1 MQCLNIKNKE
11 VAALLK
17 EYTDI
22 LGSENAAYYVLSE
35 NNGYGLDRAPNGAP
49 SKLFSDL
56 LSHYNG
62 DNSRAIQ
69 AKAQVYS
76 ESFKNWFGDWQSE
89 DKSNVSKVVDKNGEP
104 LVVYH
109 GTSRKAYG
117 FDTIDFSKSDDR
129 ISFFTSSNKTMSGS
143 YTDIFISDIEPEY
156 YPGEYISFD
165 EEIRAFVLPEE
176 NEYGQY
182 DTYYDGMND
191 NIRYSDS
198 ITNADVVKL
207 INAKI
212 DFIYSILSNP
222 YEDPKYKAELLRL
235 YDINSESEL
244 NNYIQHLN
252 SDLEFYKNY
261 KFELKVD
268 SSKFIYSL
276 FMNLKNPLLVNE
288 NSEYVSVWNKIYIMN
303 HKIIPDG
310 VYNTRELTKFAKDH
324 NYDGLILRKI
334 FDFGAN
340 VTEQDMYEYIEVPT
354 VTGSREK
361 RIRKHGD
368 LFIAIDNPNQIKS
381 IDNQGTFSTQDNN
394 IYNQPTASPTPVGTG
409 RNQQLANILQE
420 LYPDIEIGELNDP
433 NLRGQAQVEGN
444 MAGRVLLNAVLENQ
458 DTLPHEYAHHY
469 IAWFRNSD
477 IVQKG
482 ISRFG
487 GEEVLVQAIGENSV
501 KALRWYN
508 RFFNWVKGLF
518 NKKQAILNRLTY
530 DFLHGREQTTNSSK
544 ELLQEI
550 HNQSVSSTTTNIP
563 KVLTDAVSRLL
574 KATSARINTLEHSA
588 VRSPKLLS
596 NLESLTNR
604 FNKLD
609 ALESVL
615 SFVDYMRSD
624 VEDAFNILQTYTKQ
638 YMDYEKGLMPDNPI
652 TFTQLDAIRK
662 GTIGFYN
669 NLYTN
674 LQNLL
679 EDPEVRAYI
688 EERFPNS
695 TVYQDTMQQLK
706 NASNRYAEL
715 TRYYN
720 RLSDMISKD
729 FLLKVARDSGS
740 TSVEELQEK
749 LDNGDMDIKTFA
761 RYAGLTQYSN
771 SEVIRIV
778 LHLMSEA
785 KYRTHDKSLVKAK
798 ELLDLQSKIN
808 KSDLSL
814 LFEKDANGNRTGNFV
829 RDRNFGEHERKY
841 KEHMTKLLNDMEVTI
856 PQGMSFGDIP
866 SILNPDQ
873 LKRWN
878 KEKNKWDAINSER
891 RFIPAYYDLMNNLS
905 EEARAKKDGINI
917 QIEDLLSKVRDKDGR
932 DHREELTDEEYT
944 RLIALENQRNNLSSP
959 LYMDGTVKTGK
970 DKEIADEIRE
980 YNKKLRENVKY
991 TTNTTKFKEAE
1002 AWAKANLTPEKFKLW
1017 QERNTRDKLSE
1028 QFYEDIKELSSVKVK
1043 SQDQLAYEA
1052 VRSQLIRMYTFDGKV
1067 DPSQMPDD
1075 VKEFINQLDD
1085 LIAEEARKNKV
1096 KGLKSRI
1103 MEIAEWQVD
1112 PNFYKE
1118 MEIAFSKSQDEW
1130 DAWVARNG
1138 RYDNEGNVVPASF
1151 WKKLVPRKELR
1162 DKYIE
1167 KVPNYSWS
1175 EVDKNSAFYNKNFDE
1190 SYGVARV
1197 PKKSLYDNSKNFNK
1211 IKGNL
1216 KALYDALTSTIYEAN
1231 TRYLPFVKNSNR
1243 FQMAQIEGGMY
1254 RQLAGASSILKGLG
1268 NIITQGVTVMDQDM
1282 QYNVS
1287 KALEPDGTPVKLIP
1301 TRFMKKL
1308 DNPNT
1313 ITDDLVGATILYY
1326 QMAVNY
1332 DEMSK
1337 IAPEMEAIVDFSS
1350 RQEYQTSNGGVVA
1363 GINSNTHAKLREM
1376 VDQFIYGMSD
1386 NPRNISFN
1394 MFGKKLDISID
1405 KALNNLA
1412 AFTRVNGLGNNLFVI
1427 LTGLATNKIQSRL
1440 DAISGIYYDNTALF
1454 KANQEIQKSYASA
1467 LAGIGNPNNKNKALC
1482 VLEWSGT
1489 VRDFNSMISRTNQ
1502 SRWTRALQQHFF
1514 YGGYAMA
1521 DYITKGKMALAI
1533 MMYYKFIPS
1542 KGKFLNKIQFLSE
1555 YKDKK
1560 KGEADWKTLTTTLY
1574 DAFEVKGNQ
1583 LVVKPEYDKYLD
1595 ENTKTR
1601 VRNTIK
1607 QVGSRIDSQLTDL
1620 DKNYVSSNCFWKLIF
1635 MYRNFLLINL
1645 QTKFMTERQYDYSTG
1660 MWAEAQYRGAFN
1672 YIYRHYINKDKINTL
1687 KEMYR
1692 NYDELDEFER
1702 RLAKR
1707 ATYEV
1712 LFCTFGLYFL
1722 SMIIKG
1728 IAEDDDDW
1736 FKNTA
1741 ALVSVRTALESR
1753 GNILP
1758 YEFLT
1763 MLNSPSAAFGTIES
1777 FITAIQT
1784 FFDEPNDVITSGA
1797 YKGLKR
1803 WQRSLIKITP
1813 FRAVYEAQNPEAKL
1827 RYYDNLYS
1835 KF

>member
-22 LGSENAAYYVLSE
+22 LGSYNAAYYVLSE
-35 NNGYGLDRAPNGAP
+35 NNGYGLDSAPNGAP

-62 DNSRAIQ
+62 DRNKAIQ
-69 AKAQVYS
+69 AKARV
-76 ESFKNWFGDWQSE
+76 
-89 DKSNVSKVVDKNGEP
+89 
-104 LVVYH
+104 
-109 GTSRKAYG
+109 
-117 FDTIDFSKSDDR
+117 
-129 ISFFTSSNKTMSGS
+129 
-143 YTDIFISDIEPEY
+143 YTD
-156 YPGEYISFD
+156 
-165 EEIRAFVLPEE
+165 AFKAQFGSWSNEE
-176 NEYGQY
+176 NINI
-182 DTYYDGMND
+182 ND
-191 NIRYSDS
+191 VLFFQNDPIKVSQE
-198 ITNADVVKL
+198 V
-207 INAKI
+207 I
-212 DFIYSILSNP
+212 D
-222 YEDPKYKAELLRL
+222 LLN
-235 YDINSESEL
+235 D
-244 NNYIQHLN
+244 LN
-252 SDLEFYKNY
+252 SQ
-261 KFELKVD
+261 
-268 SSKFIYSL
+268 
-276 FMNLKNPLLVNE
+276 
-288 NSEYVSVWNKIYIMN
+288 
-303 HKIIPDG
+303 
-310 VYNTRELTKFAKDH
+310 TK
-324 NYDGLILRKI
+324 
-334 FDFGAN
+334 
-340 VTEQDMYEYIEVPT
+340 
-354 VTGSREK
+354 
-361 RIRKHGD
+361 
-368 LFIAIDNPNQIKS
+368 
-381 IDNQGTFSTQDNN
+381 TQETSA
-394 IYNQPTASPTPVGTG
+394 PSA
-409 RNQQLANILQE
+409 
-420 LYPDIEIGELNDP
+420 
-433 NLRGQAQVEGN
+433 
-444 MAGRVLLNAVLENQ
+444 
-458 DTLPHEYAHHY
+458 
-469 IAWFRNSD
+469 
-477 IVQKG
+477 
-482 ISRFG
+482 
-487 GEEVLVQAIGENSV
+487 
-501 KALRWYN
+501 
-508 RFFNWVKGLF
+508 
-518 NKKQAILNRLTY
+518 
-530 DFLHGREQTTNSSK
+530 
-544 ELLQEI
+544 
-550 HNQSVSSTTTNIP
+550 P
-563 KVLTDAVSRLL
+563 KVLKDTVSRLL
-574 KATSARINTLEHSA
+574 KATNARINTLEHSA
-588 VRSPKLLS
+588 IRSPKLLS

-624 VEDAFNILQTYTKQ
+624 VEDAFNTLQTYTKQ
-638 YMDYEKGLMPDNPI
+638 YMDYEKGLVPDNPI
-652 TFTQLDAIRK
+652 TFNQLDVIRK

-679 EDPEVRAYI
+679 EDPEVREYI

-706 NASNRYAEL
+706 NAANRYSEL

-740 TSVEELQEK
+740 TSVEELREK
-749 LDNGDMDIKTFA
+749 LDNGDTDIKTFV

-771 SEVIRIV
+771 SEVIRIT
-778 LHLMSEA
+778 LHLMTEA
-785 KYRTHDKSLVKAK
+785 KYRTHDKALIKAK

-808 KSDLSL
+808 KSDLPL
-814 LFEKDANGNRTGNFV
+814 LYEKDDKGNRTGNFV
-829 RDRNFGEHERKY
+829 RDRNFGEHERRY
-841 KEHMTKLLNDMEVTI
+841 KEHMTKLLNDMEVTV

-866 SILNPDQ
+866 SILNQDQ

-878 KEKNKWDAINSER
+878 KEKNKWDAVNSER

-932 DHREELTDEEYT
+932 DHREELTEEEYA

-959 LYMDGTVKTGK
+959 FYMDGTVKTGK

-980 YNKKLRENVKY
+980 YNKKLRDNVKY
-991 TTNTTKFKEAE
+991 TTNITKFKEAE
-1002 AWAKANLTPEKFKLW
+1002 AWAKANLTPEKFRLW

-1028 QFYEDIKELSSVKVK
+1028 QFYEDVKELSSVKVK
-1043 SQDQLAYEA
+1043 SQDQLSYEA

-1075 VKEFINQLDD
+1075 VKEFINQLDN
-1085 LIAEEARKNKV
+1085 LIAEEAKKNRV

-1118 MEIAFSKSQDEW
+1118 MKIALSKGQDEW
-1130 DAWVARNG
+1130 NAWVARNG
-1138 RYDNEGNVVPASF
+1138 QYDREGNVVPASF
-1151 WKKLVPRKELR
+1151 WKKLVPRKEFR

-1216 KALYDALTSTIYEAN
+1216 KVLYDGLISTMFEAN
-1231 TRYLPFVKNSNR
+1231 TRYLPFAKNSNM
-1243 FQMAQIEGGMY
+1243 FQMSQIEGGMY

-1313 ITDDLVGATILYY
+1313 ITDDIVGATILYY
-1326 QMAVNY
+1326 EMAVNY

-1350 RQEYQTSNGGVVA
+1350 RQEYQTSDGGVVA
-1363 GINSNTHAKLREM
+1363 GVNSNTHAKLREM

-1386 NPRNISFN
+1386 NPRNVSFN

-1405 KALNNLA
+1405 KALNNLT

-1427 LTGLATNKIQSRL
+1427 LTGLMTNKIQSRL
-1440 DAISGIYYDNTALF
+1440 DAISGIYYDNESLF
-1454 KANQEIQKSYASA
+1454 KANQEIQMSYASA

-1489 VRDFNSMISRTNQ
+1489 VRDFNSMVSRTNQ

-1533 MMYYKFIPS
+1533 MMNYKFIPS
-1542 KGKFLNKIQFLSE
+1542 KGKFLNKLQFLAE

-1728 IAEDDDDW
+1728 IAEDDDDDW

-1797 YKGLKR
+1797 YKGLRR

-1813 FRAVYEAQNPEAKL
+1813 FRAIYEAQNPEAKL
-1827 RYYDNLYS
+1827 KYYDNLYS

>member
-17 EYTDI
+17 EYTNI

-35 NNGYGLDRAPNGAP
+35 NNGYGLDKAPNGEP

-62 DNSRAIQ
+62 DKNRAIQ
-69 AKAQVYS
+69 AKARVYT
-76 ESFKNWFGDWQSE
+76 EAFKTQFGDW
-89 DKSNVSKVVDKNGEP
+89 SNE
-104 LVVYH
+104 
-109 GTSRKAYG
+109 
-117 FDTIDFSKSDDR
+117 
-129 ISFFTSSNKTMSGS
+129 
-143 YTDIFISDIEPEY
+143 SDIN
-156 YPGEYISFD
+156 IDNVLSFQNNPITVSQEVID
-165 EEIRAFVLPEE
+165 LL
-176 NEYGQY
+176 
-182 DTYYDGMND
+182 ND
-191 NIRYSDS
+191 
-198 ITNADVVKL
+198 
-207 INAKI
+207 
-212 DFIYSILSNP
+212 
-222 YEDPKYKAELLRL
+222 
-235 YDINSESEL
+235 
-244 NNYIQHLN
+244 LN
-252 SDLEFYKNY
+252 SQTKNQESSDL
-261 KFELKVD
+261 
-268 SSKFIYSL
+268 
-276 FMNLKNPLLVNE
+276 
-288 NSEYVSVWNKIYIMN
+288 SV
-303 HKIIPDG
+303 
-310 VYNTRELTKFAKDH
+310 
-324 NYDGLILRKI
+324 
-334 FDFGAN
+334 
-340 VTEQDMYEYIEVPT
+340 
-354 VTGSREK
+354 
-361 RIRKHGD
+361 
-368 LFIAIDNPNQIKS
+368 
-381 IDNQGTFSTQDNN
+381 
-394 IYNQPTASPTPVGTG
+394 
-409 RNQQLANILQE
+409 
-420 LYPDIEIGELNDP
+420 
-433 NLRGQAQVEGN
+433 
-444 MAGRVLLNAVLENQ
+444 
-458 DTLPHEYAHHY
+458 
-469 IAWFRNSD
+469 
-477 IVQKG
+477 
-482 ISRFG
+482 
-487 GEEVLVQAIGENSV
+487 
-501 KALRWYN
+501 
-508 RFFNWVKGLF
+508 
-518 NKKQAILNRLTY
+518 
-530 DFLHGREQTTNSSK
+530 
-544 ELLQEI
+544 
-550 HNQSVSSTTTNIP
+550 P

-624 VEDAFNILQTYTKQ
+624 VEDAFNTLQTYTKQ

-652 TFTQLDAIRK
+652 TFTQLDVIRK

-729 FLLKVARDSGS
+729 FLLKVAMDSGS
-740 TSVEELQEK
+740 TSVEELREK

-785 KYRTHDKSLVKAK
+785 KYRTHDKALVRAK

-814 LFEKDANGNRTGNFV
+814 FFEKDANGNRTGNFV

-866 SILNPDQ
+866 SILNSDQ

-932 DHREELTDEEYT
+932 DHKEELTDEEYT
-944 RLIALENQRNNLSSP
+944 RLVALENQRNNLSSP
-959 LYMDGTVKTGK
+959 FYMDGTVKTGK

-1017 QERNTRDKLSE
+1017 QERNTRDKISE

-1043 SQDQLAYEA
+1043 SQDQLSYEA

-1138 RYDNEGNVVPASF
+1138 RYDNEGNVIPASF

-1175 EVDKNSAFYNKNFDE
+1175 EVDKNSVFYNKDFDE

-1216 KALYDALTSTIYEAN
+1216 KVLYDALTSTIYEAN

-1386 NPRNISFN
+1386 NPRNVSFN

-1427 LTGLATNKIQSRL
+1427 LTGLTTNKIQSRF

-1489 VRDFNSMISRTNQ
+1489 VRDFNTMVSRTNQ

-1542 KGKFLNKIQFLSE
+1542 KGKFLNKLQFLAE

-1728 IAEDDDDW
+1728 IAEDDDDDW
-1736 FKNTA
+1736 FKNAA
-1741 ALVSVRTALESR
+1741 ALVAVRTALESR
-1753 GNILP
+1753 SNILP

-1797 YKGLKR
+1797 YKGLRR

-1813 FRAVYEAQNPEAKL
+1813 FRAIYEAQNPEAKL